1 MTMNTL
7 WFLYT
12 VALFA
17 IALIS
22 CSLSLAVWMATRR
35 RDCLV
40 SASGFILYAMELS
53 LIFFDEYA
61 RSKYEYPQSF
71 DLPLTHPWESAL
83 LSVLF
88 TGALWIWMLM
98 RLHKDL
104 GWRNAGIPI
113 ALYAVAAFIL
123 VPKEGMSS
131 TLQQWA
137 YWIVRDLTVIGS
149 LGYALWCYRHTDS
162 EAERLDLARS
172 KRFYRL
178 ACVLAACIAL
188 EDTFMI
194 LIYRPPEDVAFVTQ
208 FLWHMSERNISE
220 NLLMVACAVQLLRK
234 NQQVLSM
241 YFSHPPVGGARRPR
255 TRRCAA
261 RGCLRGYRRRGR
273 CRGVGTSE
281 DHRKRLRGRQGDDR
295 RRAGESHDALQR
307 CPRPV
312 RARARCPARAAAWQG
327 HPEHRERPHDLAR
340 YREGAPAP
348 HLSQGGCLQQGRAA
362 SGFLELVRLPSGR
375 APSCRVGYDDV
386 LPCGEC
392 IRQVS
397 RVHPEAPLSLRGH
410 SFRREPVSPPP

>member
-1 MTMNTL
+1 MTDRGREVGHGMTMNTL

-149 LGYALWCYRHTDS
+149 LGYALWCYRHTES

-172 KRFYRL
+172 KRFYRV

-208 FLWHMSERNISE
+208 LLWHMSERNISE

-241 YFSHPPVGGARRPR
+241 YFSHPPVG
-255 TRRCAA
+255 
-261 RGCLRGYRRRGR
+261 
-273 CRGVGTSE
+273 V
-281 DHRKRLRGRQGDDR
+281 
-295 RRAGESHDALQR
+295 
-307 CPRPV
+307 
-312 RARARCPARAAAWQG
+312 PA
-327 HPEHRERPHDLAR
+327 
-340 YREGAPAP
+340 APAP
-348 HLSQGGCLQQGRAA
+348 VDVPRADAPADAGDEGGAGASARRKIIESVSAGGKEMIAGELESRMMLYSDARGLSAR
-362 SGFLELVRLPSGR
+362 ER
-375 APSCRVGYDDV
+375 DV
-386 LPCGEC
+386 LRELLHGKDTQNVASALTISPGTVKAHLHR
-392 IRQVS
+392 IYRKADVS
-397 RVHPEAPLSLRGH
+397 SRDELLRDFW
-410 SFRREPVSPPP
+410 SS

>member
-104 GWRNAGIPI
+104 GWRNVGIPI
-113 ALYAVAAFIL
+113 ALYAVAAFTL

-241 YFSHPPVGGARRPR
+241 YFSHPPVG
-255 TRRCAA
+255 
-261 RGCLRGYRRRGR
+261 
-273 CRGVGTSE
+273 V
-281 DHRKRLRGRQGDDR
+281 
-295 RRAGESHDALQR
+295 
-307 CPRPV
+307 
-312 RARARCPARAAAWQG
+312 PA
-327 HPEHRERPHDLAR
+327 
-340 YREGAPAP
+340 APAP
-348 HLSQGGCLQQGRAA
+348 VDVPRADASADVGDEGGAGASVRRKIIESVSAGGKEMIAGELESRMMLYSDARGLSAR
-362 SGFLELVRLPSGR
+362 ER
-375 APSCRVGYDDV
+375 DV
-386 LPCGEC
+386 LRELLHGKDTQNIASALTISPGTVKAHLHR
-392 IRQVS
+392 IYRKADVS
-397 RVHPEAPLSLRGH
+397 SRDELLRDFW
-410 SFRREPVSPPP
+410 SS

>member
-104 GWRNAGIPI
+104 GWRNVGIPI
-113 ALYAVAAFIL
+113 ALYAVAAFTL

-149 LGYALWCYRHTDS
+149 LGYALWCYRHTES

-241 YFSHPPVGGARRPR
+241 YFSHPPVGA
-255 TRRCAA
+255 
-261 RGCLRGYRRRGR
+261 
-273 CRGVGTSE
+273 
-281 DHRKRLRGRQGDDR
+281 
-295 RRAGESHDALQR
+295 
-307 CPRPV
+307 
-312 RARARCPARAAAWQG
+312 PA
-327 HPEHRERPHDLAR
+327 
-340 YREGAPAP
+340 APAP
-348 HLSQGGCLQQGRAA
+348 VDVPRADASADVGDEGGAGASVGASMQDPDDAGSNLGASRYIGIEGAAGDAERLLPAELEVRMRRYNEERGLSPR
-362 SGFLELVRLPSGR
+362 ER
-375 APSCRVGYDDV
+375 DV
-386 LPCGEC
+386 LRELLQGKDTQNIASALTISPGTVKAHLHR
-392 IRQVS
+392 IYRKADVS
-397 RVHPEAPLSLRGH
+397 SRDELLRDFW
-410 SFRREPVSPPP
+410 SS